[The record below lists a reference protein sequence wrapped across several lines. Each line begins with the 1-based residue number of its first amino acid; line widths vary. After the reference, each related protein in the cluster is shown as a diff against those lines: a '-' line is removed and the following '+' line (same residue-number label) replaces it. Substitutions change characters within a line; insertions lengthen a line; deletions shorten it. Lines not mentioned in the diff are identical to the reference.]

1 MGISRDTVESHHVF
15 AAVNELKIP
24 LIADPSGRI
33 CTLLGVLPDPAGNA
47 KRTTFII
54 DKMGIIRYIFEA
66 VKVPGHADAVLQK
79 VAEMN
84 SSSPAGES

>member
-1 MGISRDTVESHHVF
+1 MF
-15 AAVNELKIP
+15 AKVNELNTP
-24 LIADPSGRI
+24 LIADPSGKI
-33 CTLLGVLPDPAGNA
+33 CTLLGVLPDPNGNA

-84 SSSPAGES
+84 SQGLAGES

>member
-1 MGISRDTVESHHVF
+1 
-15 AAVNELKIP
+15 
-24 LIADPSGRI
+24 
-33 CTLLGVLPDPAGNA
+33 VLPDPAGNA

-54 DKMGIIRYIFEA
+54 DKLGVIRYIFEA

-84 SSSPAGES
+84 SQGLAGES